1 VEVSD
6 GDLVRLARAGDA
18 VAFRLLVERHRPMAR
33 ARAARLC
40 SRPDDVDDV
49 VQESFLRAFV
59 ALERLRDPDRFA
71 GWLGGIVVNVHRA
84 MARRAPVMLL
94 ADWPERLHPR
104 SADGLPSADDLDR
117 ADAVGAAV
125 AELPAGQRQAVTLF
139 YYADLPAGR
148 IADSPGAVKASL
160 HKARRRLREHIIAH
174 RPDLIPVASRR
185 TLMTTVRI
193 AHAEPQPGR
202 LADGTFVVER
212 VLVVLADDP
221 GGRAVP
227 IWLNAFDGESVRV
240 LFEPPIGQA
249 VPAPVQEELTDRL
262 LRAAG
267 ASVTAVEIDEL
278 GPEVAAARIELAT
291 AAGTRHV
298 TGRLGDGLALAAG
311 AGAPVRVAGPLM
323 DRLAVPVQGGDLL
336 GPFRRREPTAARPVM
351 PHPQARNL
359 AFTDGLDAWQLHGGF
374 LRDVSGSHW
383 QDYSCTTE
391 GRSAILTSVVPQ
403 PYGSAHLGQEILAD
417 ACHGQNMVFRGELRT
432 ENVAGQARLYLRV
445 ITELP
450 GRACHDHYSATVT
463 GSHDWAR
470 HQAAAQIPGN
480 AVLVQFGVSLTGR
493 GRVELRNAKLT
504 RAS

>member
-1 VEVSD
+1 MEVSD
-6 GDLVRLARAGDA
+6 GDLVRLARADDP

-33 ARAARLC
+33 AHAARLC
-40 SRPDDVDDV
+40 SRPDDVDDI
-49 VQESFLRAFV
+49 VQESFLQAFV
-59 ALERLRDPDRFA
+59 ALDRLRDPDRFA

-125 AELPAGQRQAVTLF
+125 AEVPAGQRQAVTLF
-139 YYADLPAGR
+139 YYADLPAER

-160 HKARRRLREHIIAH
+160 HKARRRLREHITAH

-202 LADGTFVVER
+202 LGDGTFVVER
-212 VLVVLADDP
+212 VLVVLADDA

-240 LFEPPIGQA
+240 LLEPPSGQA
-249 VPAPVQEELTDRL
+249 VTAPVREELTGRL

-291 AAGTRHV
+291 TAGTRHV
-298 TGRLGDGLALAAG
+298 TGRLGEGLALAAE

-323 DRLAVPVQGGDLL
+323 DRLAVPIQGGDLL
-336 GPFRRREPTAARPVM
+336 GPFGRREPGQRKPRDAASPRRATSPSPTAWTDGNCTAASC
-351 PHPQARNL
+351 
-359 AFTDGLDAWQLHGGF
+359 
-374 LRDVSGSHW
+374 DVSGSHW

-391 GRSAILTSVVPQ
+391 GRSAILTSAVPQ
-403 PYGSAHLGQEILAD
+403 PYRSAHLGQETLAD
-417 ACHGQNMVFRGELRT
+417 AYRGHDVVFRGELCT
-432 ENVAGQARLYLRV
+432 EDVAEQARLYLWV
-445 ITELP
+445 ISELP
-450 GRACHDHYSATVT
+450 GRACHDNYSDTVT

-470 HQAAAQIPGN
+470 HQVAAQIP
-480 AVLVQFGVSLTGR
+480 VERRPRPVRPHPHRPRPGR
-493 GRVELRNAKLT
+493 ATPWGT
-504 RAS
+504 DRA